1 MFSLRDLL
9 FLSKGTFVNVQED
22 ICVDLKSLQTMGE
35 VSLPPAVSL
44 SLLRSFPIHLWN
56 VFMLAALVDFQSI
69 DGHTLEIA
77 HVT

>member
-9 FLSKGTFVNVQED
+9 FLSKGTFINVQED
-22 ICVDLKSLQTMGE
+22 ICVDLKSLQTVRE

-44 SLLRSFPIHLWN
+44 SLIRSFPIHLWN

-77 HVT
+77 HVA